1 MGKEED
7 EDEWEEG
14 EIHGEDEAHE
24 VTQVPESGIHGNN
37 FDGDKVEEEGHEE
50 DSRPNS
56 KPNETGVPFEVYN
69 ENVEND
75 SILNDV
81 PLEDTRDLQNIEY
94 QNTKEGNS
102 QAGPNTDPG
111 RSNIPCAKTM
121 ESDKNKKFQAQ
132 FRKSRSSDGQE
143 IVGVV
148 EVQIQGDGSDME
160 DRSDQ
165 DRHSGTHP
173 IIDLDGVDSSHSID
187 LKSEPVE
194 RYDWHDVVE
203 EDLLRHGKSKKS
215 KNKDKRSKKQANA
228 KSSTFPV
235 TMKPKDVLKANAYRK
250 NKKVE

>member
-1 MGKEED
+1 MQHHLGRLGASREERRQEED

-14 EIHGEDEAHE
+14 GIYGEDEAHE
-24 VTQVPESGIHGNN
+24 VSKVPKSGIHGNN

-56 KPNETGVPFEVYN
+56 KPNETGVPFEAYN
-69 ENVEND
+69 ENIENA
-75 SILNDV
+75 SILKDV

-102 QAGPNTDPG
+102 QGFMNQDPWVN
-111 RSNIPCAKTM
+111 RN
-121 ESDKNKKFQAQ
+121 SDF
-132 FRKSRSSDGQE
+132 G
-143 IVGVV
+143 VGC
-148 EVQIQGDGSDME
+148 GDGSDME

-165 DRHSGTHP
+165 DRHGGTHP
-173 IIDLDGVDSSHSID
+173 IIDLDGANSSHSID
-187 LKSEPVE
+187 LNSEPME

-250 NKKVE
+250 NKKVELSQKN